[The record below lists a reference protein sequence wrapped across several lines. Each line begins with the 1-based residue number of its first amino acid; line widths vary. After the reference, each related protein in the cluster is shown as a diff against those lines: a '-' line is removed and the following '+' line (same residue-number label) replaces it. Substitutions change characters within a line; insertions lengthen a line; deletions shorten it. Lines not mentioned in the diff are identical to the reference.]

1 MEGGRKGEGSV
12 MGKTLPIL
20 QRKEETAVGE
30 ERERLSTCSV
40 VNVSCKLRQECIMEV

>member
-1 MEGGRKGEGSV
+1 

-20 QRKEETAVGE
+20 QRKGETKVGE
-30 ERERLSTCSV
+30 ERERVSTYSV